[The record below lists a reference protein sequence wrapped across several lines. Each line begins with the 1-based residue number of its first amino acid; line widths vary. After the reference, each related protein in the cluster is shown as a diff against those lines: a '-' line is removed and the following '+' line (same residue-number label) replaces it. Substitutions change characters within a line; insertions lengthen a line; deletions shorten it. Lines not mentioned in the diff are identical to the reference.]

1 MMIRHSKILLEQLSQ
16 IEATI
21 HQWEKLAQEK
31 GVQVESEALLQLA
44 LIMHVNAQTLTGK

>member
-1 MMIRHSKILLEQLSQ
+1 MMIRHSIRLLEQLSK

-31 GVQVESEALLQLA
+31 GLQLESEALLQLA
-44 LIMHVNAQTLTGK
+44 LIMHVHAQTLTGK